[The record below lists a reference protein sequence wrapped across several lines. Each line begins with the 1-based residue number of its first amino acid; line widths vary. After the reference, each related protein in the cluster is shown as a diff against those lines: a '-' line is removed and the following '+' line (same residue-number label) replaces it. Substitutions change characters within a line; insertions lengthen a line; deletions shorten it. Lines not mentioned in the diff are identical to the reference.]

1 VNIAVNS
8 LRNTLGGQLQSGA
21 RDVEIRGRA
30 DQQIEV
36 AFAAKAADEDAANAV
51 KQSIEIIR
59 RRIDALGTKEPA
71 ISTKGIDRIVVEAPG
86 ESDPEKLKAII
97 GKTAKLTFQM
107 VDETVTPQ
115 DIAAGRIP
123 PDVEVL
129 PDESNQPLAVK
140 KRALVSGEMLTRAG
154 FRPDEN
160 NRPAVSFAFDSQG
173 ARRFGQAT
181 AQNIGKRFAI
191 VLDKRIISAPVIQSA
206 ITQGNGI
213 ITGNFTVESANELAV
228 LLKSGALPA
237 PLIVEEQRTVGAELG
252 KDAIDAGV
260 RSLAIGAVAIVAFI
274 VLAYGLFGIFAT
286 MALVVNVL
294 MMVGVMSM
302 TQATLTLPGIAG
314 LILTMAV
321 AVDANVLIYERMRDE
336 AHAGRTPMAA
346 ADTGYKRALTSIIDA
361 NVTTLISALIMFQ
374 FGAGPVRGFAWTLS
388 LGVVT
393 SVFTAVIITQVLI
406 GWWFRAARPKALP
419 IA

>member
-1 VNIAVNS
+1 MLTLSRWKIGLVLAAFIFGVLFSLPNLLPASVMRSWPAFLPQQRLNLGLDLQGGSYLLLEVDTAALRKERLTNLVEDIRTRMRNEKIDISALGVVDGKVSFRVTDPAQVNIAVNS

-140 KRALVSGEMLTRAG
+140 KRALVSGEMLTRA
-154 FRPDEN
+154 F
-160 NRPAVSFAFDSQG
+160 F
-173 ARRFGQAT
+173 
-181 AQNIGKRFAI
+181 
-191 VLDKRIISAPVIQSA
+191 
-206 ITQGNGI
+206 
-213 ITGNFTVESANELAV
+213 
-228 LLKSGALPA
+228 
-237 PLIVEEQRTVGAELG
+237 
-252 KDAIDAGV
+252 
-260 RSLAIGAVAIVAFI
+260 
-274 VLAYGLFGIFAT
+274 
-286 MALVVNVL
+286 
-294 MMVGVMSM
+294 
-302 TQATLTLPGIAG
+302 LT
-314 LILTMAV
+314 
-321 AVDANVLIYERMRDE
+321 R
-336 AHAGRTPMAA
+336 
-346 ADTGYKRALTSIIDA
+346 
-361 NVTTLISALIMFQ
+361 
-374 FGAGPVRGFAWTLS
+374 
-388 LGVVT
+388 
-393 SVFTAVIITQVLI
+393 
-406 GWWFRAARPKALP
+406 
-419 IA
+419 